1 MRIDRLHLADFKNLR
16 DFEADFHVSSSRQVI
31 VGRNGV
37 GKSNLLEAIC
47 LIFRDLDLEEP
58 ATFAYTIDYHC
69 NRHYVRVKASPEQGP
84 GGEVVRFVRS
94 YAIAKDETAIQQPT
108 ESDKPRAYEAI
119 KQPEF
124 YRRNRNIK
132 QESGGYE
139 LNPERL
145 LPSYVFG
152 YYSGTSGRFVEAF
165 DKHEEQYYRAQIRGE
180 EVPLRPLFLA
190 KPHHSQLAL
199 LSFFVDSQ
207 SVKTVEEH
215 TKTRAFL
222 REEFGITGFESAL
235 FVLHQPYWSKSK
247 RAEKDGDG
255 RFWGVG
261 GKVVSFL
268 KGLYAHSLAPMMG
281 VRRHKLSV
289 GNETRQ
295 DMRYFF
301 IPDEQALQQLAAGLG
316 SEQDAKEF
324 FARMESAIFSDV
336 LSTDGKDLRAR
347 VFVEG
352 ATSSI
357 TFKELSEGEQQLLTL
372 IGLMRFT
379 QQDESLF
386 LLDEPDTHLNPAW
399 CLNYLSNLE
408 KYLARPEGK
417 QISNSQIIMTTHS
430 PLTFAGLS
438 ENEVLIIQKE
448 KDGSIT
454 SHHPVSAPRGMGFQA
469 ILTSEFFGLRSAID
483 NETLSKIDEKRALSF
498 KEDKTEADQ
507 RKIVKLDQELG
518 KLDFSK
524 AVRDPLYLEYVRA
537 MTQAQNDDPTLA
549 EPVPTVD
556 DWQRRQ
562 QVAKDILKRLRG

>member
-1 MRIDRLHLADFKNLR
+1 MRIDRLHLVDFKNLR

-47 LIFRDLDLEEP
+47 LIFRDLDLEES
-58 ATFAYTIDYHC
+58 ASFAYTIDYYC
-69 NRHYVRVKASPEQGP
+69 NRHYVRVKSSPEKGP
-84 GGEVVRFVRS
+84 DGETIRFVRT
-94 YAIAKDETAIQQPT
+94 YAIVEGKTATQQPT
-108 ESDKPRAYEAI
+108 ESDKQRDYEAVR
-119 KQPEF
+119 QPEF

-132 QESGGYE
+132 KESGGYE

-152 YYSGTSGRFVEAF
+152 YYSGTSGRFIDAF
-165 DKHEEQYYRAQIRGE
+165 DKHEELYYKAQIRGE

-207 SVKTVEEH
+207 SKKTAEEH

-222 REEFGITGFESAL
+222 RNEFGITGFESAL
-235 FVLHQPYWSKSK
+235 FALHQPYWSKSK
-247 RAEKDGDG
+247 HGTAEDDG

-268 KGLYAHSLAPMMG
+268 KGLYTHSLAPMTG

-301 IPDEQALQQLAAGLG
+301 IPDEQALQQLASGLG
-316 SEQDAKEF
+316 TEQDAKEF

-336 LSTDGKDLRAR
+336 LSADGKDLRAR

-352 ATSSI
+352 VASSI

-399 CLNYLSNLE
+399 CLNYLSNLRE
-408 KYLARPEGK
+408 YLVEPE
-417 QISNSQIIMTTHS
+417 NSQIIMTTHS
-430 PLTFAGLS
+430 PLTFAGL
-438 ENEVLIIQKE
+438 NEYEVIIIQKE

-454 SHHPVSAPRGMGFQA
+454 SHHPTTAPRGMGFQA

-483 NETLSKIDEKRALSF
+483 NETLRKIDEKRALSF

-537 MTQAQNDDPTLA
+537 MTQAQKDDPTLA

-562 QVAKDILKRLRG
+562 QVARDILKRLQG